1 MWRGGEVGGNGV
13 PWAGGAGGT
22 PPWPV
27 GRSQIPPQHMAKF
40 SMTGTLMGTLGHL
53 CMSRSLEVSE
63 GASEA
68 LHYLFKVLVLQRS
81 E

>member
-1 MWRGGEVGGNGV
+1 
-13 PWAGGAGGT
+13 
-22 PPWPV
+22 
-27 GRSQIPPQHMAKF
+27 MAKF
-40 SMTGTLMGTLGHL
+40 SMTGTLMGTLGRL
-53 CMSRSLEVSE
+53 CMSHSLEVSE

>member
-1 MWRGGEVGGNGV
+1 
-13 PWAGGAGGT
+13 
-22 PPWPV
+22 
-27 GRSQIPPQHMAKF
+27 
-40 SMTGTLMGTLGHL
+40 MGTLGHL